1 MNESHLFGVVFGGWL
16 GLCESWNYYYSE
28 RRLVKIPPVQQHVKA
43 NVWSSLVPLIRTS
56 LTVSARK
63 YLAFLF
69 LYLMVGGTMRSYVLT
84 VTRLQLDEPMDTVI
98 ALLSISLALRCIVI
112 GSAGVFTTRLSNL
125 LFQLFEIKV

>member
-1 MNESHLFGVVFGGWL
+1 
-16 GLCESWNYYYSE
+16 
-28 RRLVKIPPVQQHVKA
+28 
-43 NVWSSLVPLIRTS
+43 
-56 LTVSARK
+56 
-63 YLAFLF
+63 
-69 LYLMVGGTMRSYVLT
+69 MVGGTMRSYVLT